1 MYPLLPDR
9 LDTLL
14 LGEGFLPAILATA
27 GAFDPPELASFVP
40 FLASDLHVMPQPHS
54 GKTKGS
60 SYERR

>member
-40 FLASDLHVMPQPHS
+40 FGFGFASNAPPPLRQDQRLQL
-54 GKTKGS
+54 
-60 SYERR
+60 